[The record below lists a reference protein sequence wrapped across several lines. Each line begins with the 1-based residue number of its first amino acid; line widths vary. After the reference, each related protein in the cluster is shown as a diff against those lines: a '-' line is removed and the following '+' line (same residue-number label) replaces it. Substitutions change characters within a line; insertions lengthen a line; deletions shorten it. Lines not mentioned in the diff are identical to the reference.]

1 MGTRAN
7 NDVTAGARKIMDYCK
22 KLQVESGLTATE
34 FAAECGFSRNYWFV
48 RARYDAP
55 LTVSDCSRIAQT
67 CGMTL
72 MELMTNALAPE
83 GHTSHSHSGGEIDEV
98 VSKLALA
105 ANIDKNKELEA
116 NTPRD

>member
-22 KLQVESGLTATE
+22 KLQAESGLTATE
-34 FAAECGFSRNYWFV
+34 FAEECGFSRNYWFV

-55 LTVSDCSRIAQT
+55 LTISDCSRIAKV

-72 MELMTNALAPE
+72 MELMTNALTPE
-83 GHTSHSHSGGEIDEV
+83 EHASHGSSVEELDDV
-98 VSKLALA
+98 VSKLGLA
-105 ANIDKNKELEA
+105 ANIDENKEYEA
-116 NTPRD
+116 TTPRD